1 MMSGISGSVALVTGS
16 SEGIGLSAA
25 RAYAAAGARVA
36 LTARTASRLH
46 QEVASLVA
54 GGADALAVPADVT
67 SPDDVARLMHEVR
80 ERWGGLDILVC
91 NAGVGL
97 FGSIETLSEPAL
109 RQAFE
114 VNFFGVVRCIQQAL
128 PLMRPRRRGLIQI
141 VSSVIGRRS
150 LPMYGGYCATKFA
163 LHAVADALRLELEPD
178 GIQVQMFYPA
188 LTDTRFSRNALVS
201 SPRTGSGRI
210 RATSA
215 DEVAR
220 QMVAAARRRKRDHV
234 VTAGGRALVRL
245 NDLAPGL
252 VDAILGQ
259 VMMRPGGRTK
269 DPLDALSRRREQP
282 RRRGA

>member
-1 MMSGISGSVALVTGS
+1 MVNGISGAVALVTGS
-16 SEGIGLSAA
+16 SEGIGLAAA

-36 LTARTASRLH
+36 ITARTGARLEK
-46 QEVASLVA
+46 EVAALQA
-54 GGADALAVPADVT
+54 GGADALAVRADVT
-67 SPDDVARLMHEVR
+67 APEDVARLMESVR
-80 ERWGGLDILVC
+80 SRWGGLDILVC

-97 FGSIETLSEPAL
+97 FGAIESLPEPAL
-109 RQAFE
+109 RQVFE

-128 PLMRPRRRGLIQI
+128 PLMRPRGRGLIQI

-163 LHAVADALRLELEPD
+163 LHAVADALRLELQPE
-178 GIQVQMFYPA
+178 GIHVQMFYPA
-188 LTDTRFSRNALVS
+188 LTDTEFSRNAIAA
-201 SPRTGSGRI
+201 SPRSKSRAL
-210 RATSA
+210 RATPA
-215 DEVAR
+215 EEVAR

-259 VMMRPGGRTK
+259 VMMRQGGRGK

-282 RRRGA
+282 GRRGA